1 MIYKIFTVY
10 DSKLEAYLQPF
21 FMQSKGAAIRA
32 YSDSVNDKTTQFCK
46 HPGDFT
52 LFEIGEY
59 DDQSG
64 NLKNY
69 TVKVNLGTALEHQKT
84 SFNTSHINEVQQ

>member
-32 YSDSVNDKTTQFCK
+32 FSDSSNDTQTQFSK

-59 DDQSG
+59 DDQNG

-69 TVKVNLGTALEHQKT
+69 ASKVNLGTALEHKGANQ
-84 SFNTSHINEVQQ
+84 